1 MLGRNQSERRV
12 VVFTCLATGLAV
24 LTPFGRHAA
33 ADDPHQARH
42 QQAIASA
49 EQALQQEAG
58 SSAHSQAGD
67 AYLRAGRPEKA
78 VHHFNEAVRMRP
90 ESEPYLWQR
99 GIAFYFAGQYEQGKE
114 QFESHRAVNPHDVEN
129 AAWHFVCA
137 AKANSLKEAKEI
149 LLPAPGD
156 RRPPMKEILAYLKSG
171 EAEAV
176 EAAVE
181 SHRGSPNAYQSARF
195 YADLYLG
202 LVADAE
208 GNKDDALRY
217 MRRAAATPMTH
228 YMADVARVYV
238 DYLESPPAK

>member
-1 MLGRNQSERRV
+1 MTAV
-12 VVFTCLATGLAV
+12 PCLVTGLAG
-24 LTPFGRHAA
+24 LAACGKPAA
-33 ADDPHQARH
+33 ADDPHQQRH
-42 QQAIASA
+42 RQAIASA
-49 EQALQQEAG
+49 EQALQQDANA
-58 SSAHSQAGD
+58 SVHSRAGD
-67 AYLRAGRPEKA
+67 AYLRAGRPKKA
-78 VHHFNEAVRMRP
+78 VQHFNEAVRLRP

-99 GIAFYFAGQYEQGKE
+99 GIALYFADQYEQGRE
-114 QFESHRAVNPHDVEN
+114 QFELHREVNPHDVEN

-137 AKANSLKEAKEI
+137 AKASSLEEAKEI

-171 EAEAV
+171 KAEAI

-181 SHRGSPNAYQSARF
+181 SHRESPSEYQSARF

-208 GNKDDALRY
+208 GENEDALRY

-228 YMADVARVYV
+228 YMADVARAYV
-238 DYLESPPAK
+238 DYLESPATEN